1 MRVDGYWHQGCLRP
15 SRDRG
20 VRSARAAPWRRT
32 VRAARVRRI
41 NPDRAHREL
50 LYMKADAAILS
61 QEPVGIVIS
70 RGADPEPAPAM
81 FAYIWAPAP
90 DPEEPRTS
98 KVV

>member
-1 MRVDGYWHQGCLRP
+1 
-15 SRDRG
+15 
-20 VRSARAAPWRRT
+20 
-32 VRAARVRRI
+32 
-41 NPDRAHREL
+41 
-50 LYMKADAAILS
+50 MKADAAILS

-70 RGADPEPAPAM
+70 RGLDPEPAPAM